1 MIDAARKALRV
12 RREEVV
18 ANELYPGAEPFGEEL
33 PAFPVLFVKTVLDR
47 HHRKVIRP
55 RFDHADH
62 RLARKV
68 EVFACQAVESVR
80 SLQRRGGDVDGDR
93 DICARQQAGAF
104 DGLDQE
110 LQCCTAGLAS
120 RAQAALVGEQRRQ
133 AALARHL
140 GCGSAHSS
148 KQVDGRVDR
157 RRTHRHGKEILH
169 VHVAACV
176 QATAQDVGHRQRQ
189 RRPRLGEFGD
199 AFVQRLSARR
209 SRCTA
214 DGERDGQRGVGAETL
229 QLRRAVELTQA
240 IVEMSLIDTVR
251 AA

>member
-1 MIDAARKALRV
+1 M
-12 RREEVV
+12 
-18 ANELYPGAEPFGEEL
+18 
-33 PAFPVLFVKTVLDR
+33 
-47 HHRKVIRP
+47 
-55 RFDHADH
+55 
-62 RLARKV
+62 
-68 EVFACQAVESVR
+68 
-80 SLQRRGGDVDGDR
+80 
-93 DICARQQAGAF
+93 
-104 DGLDQE
+104 
-110 LQCCTAGLAS
+110 
-120 RAQAALVGEQRRQ
+120 
-133 AALARHL
+133 
-140 GCGSAHSS
+140 
-148 KQVDGRVDR
+148 DGRVDR

-176 QATAQDVGHRQRQ
+176 QATAQDVELAETRQ